1 MCREKRKLPIGIEN
15 FEQIIKDDFYYVDK
29 TGLISELLRNWGM
42 VNLFTRPRRFGKSLN
57 MSMLE
62 HFFSV
67 EGDKSIFD
75 GLKISKDKKLCEE
88 YMGKHPVI
96 SISLKGINAASYEA
110 AFELTVKTIKG
121 AVQKAGFLK
130 MSDKLG
136 EDEKKEYRAILDE
149 NMSEATLF
157 WSLKNLSE
165 LLEKHYET
173 KVILLIDEYDV
184 PLAKAFEN
192 GYYDKMVF
200 LIRNLLEQTLKT
212 NNSLKFAVMT
222 GCMRISKES
231 IFTGLNNLKV
241 LSITDERFD
250 EYFGFTDEDVK
261 EMLRYYDREDH
272 YEEMRNWYDGYRFGS
287 TDVYCPWD
295 VLNHCDKIKEN
306 AAAFPENYWVHT
318 SSNEAVKKIIQ
329 MSGNITTKR
338 EIECLLAGEE
348 IVKEIRQEL
357 TYQEMYQSVENIWS
371 LLFMTGYLTQRQRL
385 DASHY
390 KLAIPNLEVRDIF
403 KTQIMEYFKE
413 GVAKDGDTLKQL
425 CDALKG
431 GDAEKVERL
440 FEGYLKKTIS
450 IRGTFVEKSLKE
462 NFYHGILLGILGVK
476 EDWGVFSNRETGDG
490 YSDIMIETEDSEM
503 GIIIEIKYAGDG
515 NLLNAC
521 EKALKQVEETKYEET
536 LLENGV
542 EKILKYGIACYMKH
556 CKVMCV
562 REITGLKHW

>member
-88 YMGKHPVI
+88 YIGKHPVI

-130 MSDKLG
+130 MSDKLD

-338 EIECLLAGEE
+338 EIERLLAGEE

-390 KLAIPNLEVRDIF
+390 KLAIPNLEVRVIF

-450 IRGTFVEKSLKE
+450 IQDTFVKKSLKE

-556 CKVMCV
+556 CKVMCSE
-562 REITGLKHW
+562 R